1 MSKAVVLIN
10 GMRCRYCGKKATAA
24 DHIVPSRFGGTDAAS
39 NLTAACRSCNGR
51 KSAARLPLDIEKELL
66 TEAWI
71 MAPDV
76 ERLADQF
83 RLAFNVA
90 ARRDPIILKR
100 DPSSRWKLI

>member
-1 MSKAVVLIN
+1 
-10 GMRCRYCGKKATAA
+10 
-24 DHIVPSRFGGTDAAS
+24 
-39 NLTAACRSCNGR
+39 
-51 KSAARLPLDIEKELL
+51 
-66 TEAWI
+66 

-76 ERLADQF
+76 ERLANQF